1 MPLVFSRCVL
11 LVTRC
16 YAGLTRPLLAR
27 CSLAVVCLALGA
39 CASLP
44 AVAPGDNTFAEP
56 ADAASPLG
64 KMAAEVMGNDPR
76 SGFRLLPVASGDY
89 EARVQ
94 MIRQAQHTLDL
105 QYYLFQADDTG
116 KFMMRELRKA
126 AERGVRVRL
135 LVDDLYTSG
144 EDPIFSALSSFP
156 NIEIRL
162 FNPFANGRGELW
174 SRFALAA
181 TQIGRVNHRM
191 HNKLVIADNV
201 AAVVGGRNV
210 ADEYFMRS
218 TTDNFVDVDLF
229 AIGPVVQD
237 MSALF
242 DYYWNS
248 EFSYPFYSVV
258 KPDSTP
264 EALQRHFD
272 ELTIY
277 AVAPPHIDAPDRYRL
292 YTSLPNELAAG
303 HIESVIHANAE
314 AIADPLDK
322 AKGANLKNDDG
333 TVTDHVLHL
342 IGTAE
347 KSVIMVSPY
356 FVPGKTGLKNMKA
369 LVDRGVNV
377 TVITNSLAS
386 TDEPLVHVGYT
397 HYRKAMLEDGVH
409 IRELSPS
416 LVSKRNMLGEFHGSM
431 GALHAKVAVVDD
443 THIFIGSM
451 NLDERSAFENTEL
464 GLIID
469 SPELTKLFELR
480 TDRASSY
487 ELRLTPDD
495 KIQWVADEGGK
506 DVVFDDEP
514 EASFWTRLELGILG
528 PFVPES
534 QL

>member
-1 MPLVFSRCVL
+1 MPLVLSRSV
-11 LVTRC
+11 LVTRIC
-16 YAGLTRPLLAR
+16 AGVISSVAVRLSSVLL
-27 CSLAVVCLALGA
+27 CLAVGA

-44 AVAPGDNTFAEP
+44 PVAPGETTFAVP
-56 ADAASPLG
+56 ADGASPLG
-64 KMAAEVMGNDPR
+64 KMAAEAMGNDPR
-76 SGFRLLPVASGDY
+76 SAFRLLPVASGDY

-94 MIRQAQHTLDL
+94 MIRKAQHTLDL

-116 KFMMRELRKA
+116 KFMMRELRNA

-144 EDPIFSALSSFP
+144 EDPIFSALSAFP
-156 NIEIRL
+156 NVEVRL

-191 HNKLVIADNV
+191 HNKLFIADNV
-201 AAVVGGRNV
+201 AAVAGGRNM

-218 TTDNFVDVDLF
+218 ATDNFVDVDLF

-237 MSALF
+237 LSALF

-248 EFSYPFYSVV
+248 DFSYPFYSVV
-258 KPDSTP
+258 KPNSTP

-277 AVAPPHIDAPDRYRL
+277 AVAPPHITAPDRYRL
-292 YTSLPNELAAG
+292 YTSLPDELQAG
-303 HIESVIHANAE
+303 HIESLIHANAE

-322 AKGANLKNDDG
+322 ARGANLTNDAG

-347 KSVIMVSPY
+347 KNVIMVSPY
-356 FVPGKTGLKNMKA
+356 FVPGKNGLKNLKA
-369 LVDRGVNV
+369 EVDRGVSV
-377 TVITNSLAS
+377 TVVTNSLAS

-397 HYRKAMLEDGVH
+397 HYRKAMLEAGVH

-416 LVSKRNMLGEFHGSM
+416 LVAQRNMLGEFHGSL

-443 THIFIGSM
+443 SRIFIGSM

-469 SPELTKLFELR
+469 SPELARLFELR

-487 ELRLTPDD
+487 ELRLSPED
-495 KIQWVADEGGK
+495 KIQWVADVGGK
-506 DVVFDDEP
+506 EVVFDDEP
-514 EASFWTRLELGILG
+514 EAGFWTRFELGVLG

>member
-1 MPLVFSRCVL
+1 MPLLLTRCVL
-11 LVTRC
+11 L
-16 YAGLTRPLLAR
+16 LTRFRGGRTPALLAR
-27 CSLAVVCLALGA
+27 CSLVLLCVTLGA

-44 AVAPGDNTFAEP
+44 AVAPSETTFSMP
-56 ADAASPLG
+56 ADASSPLG
-64 KMAAEVMGNDPR
+64 KMAAQAMGNDPR
-76 SGFRLLPVASGDY
+76 SGFRLLPVSSGDY

-144 EDPIFSALSSFP
+144 EDPIFSALSAFP

-174 SRFALAA
+174 TRFALAA
-181 TQIGRVNHRM
+181 NQIGRVNHRM
-191 HNKLVIADNV
+191 HNKLFIADNV
-201 AAVVGGRNV
+201 AAVAGGRNL

-237 MSALF
+237 LSALF

-258 KPDSTP
+258 KPDSTV

-292 YTSLPNELAAG
+292 YTSLPDEIAAG

-322 AKGANLKNDDG
+322 AKGANLKDDAG

-342 IGTAE
+342 IGTAQN
-347 KSVIMVSPY
+347 SVIMVSPY
-356 FVPGKTGLKNMKA
+356 FVPGKIGVKNMKA
-369 LVDRGVNV
+369 EVDRGVSV
-377 TVITNSLAS
+377 TVVTNSLAS

-397 HYRKAMLEDGVH
+397 HYRKAMLEAGVH

-416 LVSKRNMLGEFHGSM
+416 LASKRNMLGGVPWLARCAARQ
-431 GALHAKVAVVDD
+431 GGGGRRQPYLHR
-443 THIFIGSM
+443 
-451 NLDERSAFENTEL
+451 LDEPRRAL
-464 GLIID
+464 GLR
-469 SPELTKLFELR
+469 EHR
-480 TDRASSY
+480 TR
-487 ELRLTPDD
+487 PDY
-495 KIQWVADEGGK
+495 
-506 DVVFDDEP
+506 
-514 EASFWTRLELGILG
+514 R
-528 PFVPES
+528 
-534 QL
+534 